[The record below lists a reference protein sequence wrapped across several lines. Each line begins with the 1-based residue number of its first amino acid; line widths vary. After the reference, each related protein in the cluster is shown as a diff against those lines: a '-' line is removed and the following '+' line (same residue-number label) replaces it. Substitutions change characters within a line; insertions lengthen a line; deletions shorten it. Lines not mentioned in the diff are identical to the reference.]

1 MKLSPMNDNVLIK
14 RREENKMTPG
24 GLHIPGTGQS
34 ESQEAEVLAVG
45 PGRMLESGHVVP
57 MTVKPGS
64 VVLVPPQSGIKL
76 KFEGQDFLMIQE
88 YNILAIITE

>member
-1 MKLSPMNDNVLIK
+1 MNDNVLIK
-14 RREENKMTPG
+14 RKEENKMTPG

-34 ESQEAEVLAVG
+34 ESQEAEVLAIG

-57 MTVKPGS
+57 MTVKPGN

-76 KFEGQDFLMIQE
+76 RFDGEDFLMIQE
-88 YNILAIITE
+88 YNILAVISE